1 MSLSKPVD
9 KSSTNDSLDA
19 YNPLAIARYVPV
31 SADIT
36 RTMRRM
42 IAILSSVGGLDRV
55 FMLINVSIK
64 NVLLITLADVYI
76 CSMAFRYLRSCL
88 PGASTC
94 PGTFHR
100 LWVTKS
106 RCLGYGASLW
116 LPR

>member
-55 FMLINVSIK
+55 FMFVNVRTRIA
-64 NVLLITLADVYI
+64 LLADV
-76 CSMAFRYLRSCL
+76 
-88 PGASTC
+88 
-94 PGTFHR
+94 
-100 LWVTKS
+100 
-106 RCLGYGASLW
+106 
-116 LPR
+116 